1 MAGQCKKNG
10 QNKDTA
16 EDLRIKIEREE
27 TYRMTQN
34 KMVQPSTGRHQ
45 EEKKELAKY
54 CKGKMVGRKRR

>member
-1 MAGQCKKNG
+1 
-10 QNKDTA
+10 
-16 EDLRIKIEREE
+16 LRIKIEREE